1 MTNEYAVTEEDLKGG
16 GGGNKAKPRGVYT
29 GQISKAESKLD
40 KNKKVYLGFGI
51 AITHGALK
59 KQLIFE
65 NYLTLNPQANA
76 FHKARRNSFYKAI
89 GLEAGAVP
97 YGVPDGPAVELLNGT
112 YINVQLEHRYEQVP
126 NQDYNIVT
134 SKSAKSQWKIDGW
147 DACVNDAGQLFRDPA
162 GNVFDAPV
170 DPKEEV
176 TFYSMAD
183 EFEGVGES
191 GENDATDYAA
201 TGPSTSSSGSS
212 EDPWG

>member
-1 MTNEYAVTEEDLKGG
+1 MTNEYAVTEEDLAGG

-29 GQISKAESKLD
+29 GKISKAESKTD
-40 KNKKVYLGFGI
+40 KNKKVFLGFGI
-51 AITHGALK
+51 AITHGTFK

-89 GLEAGAVP
+89 GLEAGSVP
-97 YGVPDGPAVELLNGT
+97 YGVPGGPAVELLNGT
-112 YINVQLEHRYEQVP
+112 YINVQLEHRFEQVP
-126 NQDYNIVT
+126 GQEYNIVT

-147 DACVNDAGQLFRDPA
+147 DACVNESGQLFRDPA

-176 TFYSMAD
+176 TFYSIAD

-191 GENDATDYAA
+191 GDDGPADYAA
-201 TGPSTSSSGSS
+201 TGPSASSAPS